1 MLTYLLSMVETPEDK
16 SKVEELYYK
25 YRSLM
30 KYLALKILH
39 NEDMS
44 EDAVSDAFV
53 SLIENLDKID
63 EVDSNDTKAFVYIVT
78 RCISLNKYN
87 KQKRQA
93 TEDIEKFLNKKIDDT
108 DVFEDIFLND
118 WFIQINNLPSIY
130 KDILELKVYY
140 EMTNKEIAKLLNIST
155 ALVRKRLERARNSL
169 KETQKR
175 EEINV

>member
-30 KYLALKILH
+30 KYIALKILH

-155 ALVRKRLERARNSL
+155 ALVRKRLERARNLL